1 MLKTLQPLHK
11 VIPIGLA
18 LAMAVGTT
26 TSEAAN
32 WFKLRG
38 TEPGGTAH
46 TLQVWGFLQ
55 PTFAQ
60 DQSEDIK
67 GGVGPFGAAV
77 NGTKPI
83 PGTIAPDRTSQQSF
97 YMRRAR
103 IGIRG
108 TMIPISNDIDYFIL
122 TEWGQNG
129 ITRAGGAAKILDASV
144 TFNQLSRGQDDDGL
158 QNLGAR
164 LRIGQFL
171 FSQTSE
177 ALSHSTPGRR
187 VHIFMPEATFANALQ
202 RPANDNGVHN
212 WPENEVGVNAARD
225 VGIELF
231 DYAEF
236 KDPVLSGGP
245 LEFTYS
251 LGLSNGNTI
260 GEQNRDGNFR
270 KYGWLSIAKLF
281 DNTRGPRRHDL
292 QLYSWFQKGDILF
305 NNDLNNDGRPDGTP
319 IPAGGNLN
327 PGNLFGNG
335 GGTSGTPVGSPAGAT
350 VACGGANG
358 GGVAFACQ
366 SPGTRVFKNGNERNI
381 EQKYWGYGIEYFDK
395 PFASLG
401 QIRFEAE
408 YQKQTGLT
416 FDGAQSPSVTV
427 NDNIGGF
434 ESILYDTNG
443 KNTGWYVD
451 LGYDIQGHLRAMGI
465 PAKRTTIN
473 VRYDEFNRNN
483 GNDVRE
489 VNMRTWSL
497 TGEYFFH
504 KKARATLTY
513 QLRDFDADNRR
524 GNFKTNGNAVLE
536 QVDNRIALQVTFI
549 YKNVLLR

>member
-1 MLKTLQPLHK
+1 
-11 VIPIGLA
+11 
-18 LAMAVGTT
+18 MAGC
-26 TSEAAN
+26 
-32 WFKLRG
+32 
-38 TEPGGTAH
+38 
-46 TLQVWGFLQ
+46 
-55 PTFAQ
+55 
-60 DQSEDIK
+60 
-67 GGVGPFGAAV
+67 
-77 NGTKPI
+77 
-83 PGTIAPDRTSQQSF
+83 
-97 YMRRAR
+97 
-103 IGIRG
+103 
-108 TMIPISNDIDYFIL
+108 
-122 TEWGQNG
+122 
-129 ITRAGGAAKILDASV
+129 
-144 TFNQLSRGQDDDGL
+144 
-158 QNLGAR
+158 
-164 LRIGQFL
+164 
-171 FSQTSE
+171 
-177 ALSHSTPGRR
+177 
-187 VHIFMPEATFANALQ
+187 
-202 RPANDNGVHN
+202 
-212 WPENEVGVNAARD
+212 
-225 VGIELF
+225 
-231 DYAEF
+231 
-236 KDPVLSGGP
+236 
-245 LEFTYS
+245 
-251 LGLSNGNTI
+251 
-260 GEQNRDGNFR
+260 
-270 KYGWLSIAKLF
+270 
-281 DNTRGPRRHDL
+281 
-292 QLYSWFQKGDILF
+292 LF

-327 PGNLFGNG
+327 PGNLSGNG
-335 GGTSGTPVGSPAGAT
+335 NGTGFISNPGTCS
-350 VACGGANG
+350 GANG
-358 GGVAFACQ
+358 AGVAFACQ

>member
-1 MLKTLQPLHK
+1 MFKTLHSLHK
-11 VIPIGLA
+11 ALPVSLA
-18 LAMAVGTT
+18 LMMAVGTT
-26 TSEAAN
+26 SSEAAN

-38 TEPGGTAH
+38 TEPGGIAH

-55 PTFAQ
+55 PTFTQ
-60 DQSEDIK
+60 DKSDDIEGAV
-67 GGVGPFGAAV
+67 GGFAGA
-77 NGTKPI
+77 NGSKQI
-83 PGTIAPDRTSQQSF
+83 PGTIPPDRTSSQSF

-108 TMIPISNDIDYFIL
+108 TMVPVSNDIDYFIL

-129 ITRAGGAAKILDASV
+129 VTRAGGAAKLLDASV
-144 TFNQLSRGQDDDGL
+144 TFNQLSRGLDDDGL
-158 QNLGAR
+158 HKLGAR

-187 VHIFMPEATFANALQ
+187 VHIYMPEATFANALM

-225 VGIELF
+225 VGIEVF

-236 KDPVLSGGP
+236 KDPILSGGP

-251 LGLSNGNTI
+251 LGLGNGNTI
-260 GEQNRDGNFR
+260 GEQKRDGNFR
-270 KYGWLSIAKLF
+270 KYGWLSVAKLF

-292 QLYSWFQKGDILF
+292 QLYGWFQQGDILF

-319 IPAGGNLN
+319 IPAGGNRN
-327 PGNLFGNG
+327 PGNLAG
-335 GGTSGTPVGSPAGAT
+335 SGPVNPGQCAGVT
-350 VACGGANG
+350 G

-366 SPGTRVFKNGNERNI
+366 SPGTRVFKNGNEKNI
-381 EQKYWGYGIEYFDK
+381 EQQYWGYGIEYFDK

-408 YQKQTGLT
+408 YQKQDGLT
-416 FDGAQSPSVTV
+416 FDGAQSAAVDI
-427 NDNIGGF
+427 NNNIGGF
-434 ESILYDTNG
+434 ESIVYDTNG
-443 KNTGWYVD
+443 ENKGWYAD
-451 LGYDIQGHLRAMGI
+451 LGYDIQSHLRAMGI
-465 PAKRTTIN
+465 PAKRTTLN
-473 VRYDEFNRNN
+473 VRYDEFHRND
-483 GNDVRE
+483 GNNVRA
-489 VNMRTWSL
+489 VNMKTWSL

-513 QLRDFDADNRR
+513 QIRDFDANDRKGGFR
-524 GNFKTNGNAVLE
+524 TNGNAVLK
-536 QVDNRIALQVTFI
+536 QIDNRIGLQVTFI

>member
-1 MLKTLQPLHK
+1 MAKKLRSITGLLAAFVAPLLLSS
-11 VIPIGLA
+11 GA
-18 LAMAVGTT
+18 
-26 TSEAAN
+26 EAAN

-55 PTFAQ
+55 PTFVK
-60 DQSEDIK
+60 DTSDDIE
-67 GGVGPFGAAV
+67 GGLGGFGKAV
-77 NGTKPI
+77 NGTKPV

-97 YMRRAR
+97 FMRRAR

-108 TMIPISNDIDYFIL
+108 TMIPVSNDIDYFIL
-122 TEWGQNG
+122 TEWGQMG
-129 ITRAGGAAKILDASV
+129 VTRAGGAAHLLDASV

-158 QNLGAR
+158 QNLGVR
-164 LRIGQFL
+164 VRMGQFL

-177 ALSHSTPGRR
+177 SLSHSTPGRR
-187 VHIFMPEATFANALQ
+187 VHIFMAEATFANALM
-202 RPANDNGVHN
+202 RPANDNGVSN
-212 WPENEVGVNAARD
+212 WPENEVSVSAGRD

-231 DYAEF
+231 DFPEF
-236 KDPVLSGGP
+236 NDPLFGGGP

-260 GEQNRDGNFR
+260 GELNRDGNFR

-292 QLYSWFQKGDILF
+292 MLYGWFQKGDISF

-319 IPAGGNLN
+319 IPAGGNRN
-327 PGNLFGNG
+327 PGNLNTNG
-335 GGTSGTPVGSPAGAT
+335 AVPGQ
-350 VACGGANG
+350 CGGATG
-358 GGVAFACQ
+358 GGVEFACA
-366 SPGTRVFKNGNERNI
+366 SPGTRVFKNGNQRDE
-381 EQKYWGYGIEYFDK
+381 EQKYWGYGLEYLDK
-395 PFASLG
+395 PFKSMG
-401 QIRFEAE
+401 QIRVNVE
-408 YQKQTGLT
+408 YQKQDGLT

-434 ESILYDTNG
+434 ESILYQLNG
-443 KNTGWYVD
+443 ENTGWYAD
-451 LGYDIQGHLRAMGI
+451 LGYDIQGHLRALGI
-465 PAKRTTIN
+465 PAKRTTLN

-483 GNDVRE
+483 GNAVRE
-489 VNMRTWSL
+489 ATFKTWSL

-513 QLRDFDADNRR
+513 QIRDFDANKRS
-524 GNFKTNGNAVLE
+524 GNFKTNGNAVLG
-536 QVDNRIALQVTFI
+536 QIDNRIALQVTFI